1 MNTAANKDIYS
12 ERIVIPLKGDNH
24 DSIRKEYSKML
35 RDQLATDDNGLIK
48 TKYLTFGVDA
58 DSMKRSSAPIPV
70 PTVVSWRMTWRLS
83 WAVDLPGRLSGLF
96 DIENTKTEPQKER
109 RQEEK

>member
-1 MNTAANKDIYS
+1 MCFISKQNKVHFLLSGWCDFLNYFDSSVHFELPFVNTAANKDIYS

-35 RDQLATDDNGLIK
+35 RDQLAMDDNGLIK

-58 DSMKRSSAPIPV
+58 DSMKRSSAPISV
-70 PTVVSWRMTWRLS
+70 PTVVS
-83 WAVDLPGRLSGLF
+83 
-96 DIENTKTEPQKER
+96 
-109 RQEEK
+109 